1 MTKLKSYEGQE
12 KNRHVRRMS
21 CVMGQYSS
29 GVFVICKPFPIGDAG
44 DYIMLTELDELC
56 SPGFCYLAVMV
67 QQCLQKYRKQQC
79 HGVGVSLRFCEPG
92 MASRIKV
99 Q

>member
-29 GVFVICKPFPIGDAG
+29 GVFVICKPFPIGDAVLYHAYRVAG
-44 DYIMLTELDELC
+44 VV
-56 SPGFCYLAVMV
+56 LAWI
-67 QQCLQKYRKQQC
+67 L
-79 HGVGVSLRFCEPG
+79 L
-92 MASRIKV
+92 SRGNGSAVPAKV
-99 Q
+99 P